1 MLFSHVNDII
11 NHIRNSSRSLKVLLN
26 TQSIKAI
33 ENIVYLV
40 KYSSRRK
47 KEGAIHLEKRGA

>member
-47 KEGAIHLEKRGA
+47 KEGGIHLEKRGA